1 MWCPYRCVVVYVNFI
16 IASDTRDSSIKRR
29 RVVHTQQTPSEL
41 LEYLLGVIDVWIEV
55 KLVED
60 FWDKQAKNWRSI
72 QEYLFIKISEW

>member
-1 MWCPYRCVVVYVNFI
+1 M
-16 IASDTRDSSIKRR
+16 
-29 RVVHTQQTPSEL
+29 HTQQTPSEL

-72 QEYLFIKISEW
+72 QEYLFIKIAEW